1 MKDQFYEILKYH
13 QGTITQIMEDKKFKM
28 NSSYK
33 KYSLQFTKVQLKVI
47 F

>member
-33 KYSLQFTKVQLKVI
+33 KIQSPIYKGST
-47 F
+47 